1 MSIFCIIVA
10 LVIGYLLGSIP
21 TGYLIARWYRGID
34 IRSVDIG
41 NVGGGSVLRQVGIWQ
56 GMLVLAV
63 DMAKGAAAVL
73 IAQALGLTYLWVLG
87 VGLAAIS
94 GHVFPVFIGFKGG
107 QGVATIIG
115 IYFVLAPLAMVTV
128 FVLLGIPLLILRR
141 RFIHLLFLIICVAA
155 PVLLFFTWLYSWL
168 LSEPNIELV
177 LYTVLLIVLLV
188 LKNAHRLKEFGGAPP
203 PDKEKKR

>member
-1 MSIFCIIVA
+1 MLEIIIA
-10 LVIGYLLGSIP
+10 LIIGYILGSIP
-21 TGYLIARWYRGID
+21 TAYLITRWCRGVD

-56 GMLVLAV
+56 GAMVLFI

-73 IAQALGLTYLWVLG
+73 IAQALGLSYLWVLA
-87 VGLAAIS
+87 VGLAAIL

-115 IYFVLAPLAMVTV
+115 IYFVLAPLAMGTV

-141 RFIHLLFLIICVAA
+141 RFIHLLFLVICVAA

-168 LSEPNIELV
+168 LSEANIELV
-177 LYTVLLIVLLV
+177 LYTVLLMVLLV

-203 PDKEKKR
+203 PDKQKKR